1 MGVVSFNKFLHCV
14 KTEKQENTKSLK
26 HVEIKVQLIKCKT
39 PFSPYLPKI
48 NSLRSDFQIAD
59 NDDCVYGSEVACLPL
74 PSLPACTQH
83 LEIKQKHIELATLAV
98 ATLER

>member
-1 MGVVSFNKFLHCV
+1 MLRQEKK
-14 KTEKQENTKSLK
+14 KTQKSLK
-26 HVEIKVQLIKCKT
+26 HVEIKVQLIKCKI

-48 NSLRSDFQIAD
+48 NSLRNDFQIAD

-83 LEIKQKHIELATLAV
+83 LEIKQKHIELAALAV